1 MHTYITCILAY
12 ECVRVCLCVC
22 LCKQEGTNDIER
34 AYVVTV
40 TLTKDDEKHH
50 TDVGVHARTESDT
63 VVMAACA

>member
-1 MHTYITCILAY
+1 MS
-12 ECVRVCLCVC
+12 VCVC